1 MDARSPIIVRPIF
14 PAATLRGLRR
24 ELFRLES
31 NRTLWPAPSTCRAI
45 LIRPTCLVRRTHPSV
60 FLFLIVPFG
69 AMGGYLSVAIGY
81 LLTQAGVGVEQVAE
95 LVAISY
101 IPQTWKFL
109 WAPVADTTLSRKTW
123 YLAAGL
129 VSAVGIF
136 VTGAVPAD
144 ARSLPLLYAAV
155 LVSNVAV
162 TFLAMATESL
172 MVYNTPPELQGRAGG
187 WFQAGN
193 LGGNGL
199 GGGAGLWLAQTLP
212 DPWMAGAAIAVA
224 CALCGA
230 ALWFVPEPPPIAR
243 AKQYGRVLVAVL
255 KDLWKVARSRAGMLA
270 LLICFLPIGTGAA
283 SNLWSAV
290 ADNWHATA
298 GTVALVTGV
307 LSGIV
312 SAIGCL
318 AGGYGSDRMDRKT
331 AYALYGLLMALCAV
345 AMAIAPR
352 TEAMYVT
359 FTLIYAFIQG
369 LTYAGFTAVVLE
381 AIGLGA
387 AATKYNLYASLS
399 NMPIAYMTLVDG
411 WAHTR
416 WGAAGLL
423 EAEAAIGVLGIIAFV
438 VVARVTRR
446 PSALAAGG
454 P

>member
-1 MDARSPIIVRPIF
+1 M
-14 PAATLRGLRR
+14 
-24 ELFRLES
+24 
-31 NRTLWPAPSTCRAI
+31 
-45 LIRPTCLVRRTHPSV
+45 RRTHPSV
-60 FLFLIVPFG
+60 FLFLIAPFG

-81 LLTQAGVGVEQVAE
+81 QLTQAGVGVEEVAA
-95 LVAISY
+95 LIAASF

-123 YLAAGL
+123 YLLAGL
-129 VSAVGIF
+129 VSALGIF

-144 ARSLPLLYAAV
+144 AASLPLLYAAV
-155 LVSNVAV
+155 LISNVAS

-212 DPWMAGAAIAVA
+212 DPWMAAAVIAIACV
-224 CALCGA
+224 LCCA
-230 ALWFVPEPPPIAR
+230 ALWFVPEPPPLAR
-243 AKQYGRVLVAVL
+243 GPHYGRILVAVW
-255 KDLWKVARSRAGMLA
+255 KDLWQVARSRLGILA
-270 LLICFLPIGTGAA
+270 LLICFLPIGSGAA
-283 SNLWSAV
+283 TNLWAAV
-290 ADNWHATA
+290 ADDWYASAN
-298 GTVALVTGV
+298 TVALATGV
-307 LSGIV
+307 FSGIV
-312 SAIGCL
+312 SALGCL
-318 AGGYGSDRMDRKT
+318 VGGYGADRMDRKT
-331 AYALYGLLMALCAV
+331 AYALYGLLMAISTI
-345 AMAIAPR
+345 AMALAPR
-352 TEAMYVT
+352 TESMYVV

-381 AIGLGA
+381 TIGLGA

-423 EAEAAIGVLGIIAFV
+423 NVEAAFGVVGIV
-438 VVARVTRR
+438 VFMAVAMMLPRR
-446 PSALAAGG
+446 
-454 P
+454 

>member
-1 MDARSPIIVRPIF
+1 MP
-14 PAATLRGLRR
+14 
-24 ELFRLES
+24 
-31 NRTLWPAPSTCRAI
+31 
-45 LIRPTCLVRRTHPSV
+45 VRRTHPSV
-60 FLFLIVPFG
+60 FLVLIVPFG

-81 LLTQAGVGVEQVAE
+81 QLTQAGVSVEEVAA
-95 LVAISY
+95 LIAASY

-123 YLAAGL
+123 YLLAGL

-144 ARSLPLLYAAV
+144 AASLPLLYAAV
-155 LVSNVAV
+155 LISNVAS

-172 MVYNTPPELQGRAGG
+172 MVYNTPPALQGRAGG

-212 DPWMAGAAIAVA
+212 EPWMAAAAIAVA
-224 CALCGA
+224 CALCCA
-230 ALWFVPEPPPIAR
+230 ALWFVPEPPPLAR
-243 AKQYGRVLVAVL
+243 TGRYGRMLLDVL
-255 KDLWKVARSRAGMLA
+255 KDLWQVVRARAGILA
-270 LLICFLPIGTGAA
+270 LLICFLPIGSGAA
-283 SNLWSAV
+283 SNLWAAV
-290 ADNWHATA
+290 ADDWHASA
-298 GTVALVTGV
+298 NTVALATGV
-307 LSGIV
+307 FSGIV
-312 SAIGCL
+312 SALGCIF
-318 AGGYGSDRMDRKT
+318 GGYGADRMDRKT
-331 AYALYGLLMALCAV
+331 AYVLYGLLMALSTA
-345 AMAIAPR
+345 AMAVAPR
-352 TEAMYVT
+352 TETMYVV

-381 AIGLGA
+381 TIGLGA

-423 EAEAAIGVLGIIAFV
+423 NVEAAFGVVGIIVFI
-438 VVARVTRR
+438 VVAMVLPRR
-446 PSALAAGG
+446 ALPASAKQAI
-454 P
+454 

>member
-1 MDARSPIIVRPIF
+1 MP
-14 PAATLRGLRR
+14 
-24 ELFRLES
+24 
-31 NRTLWPAPSTCRAI
+31 
-45 LIRPTCLVRRTHPSV
+45 VRRTHPSV
-60 FLFLIVPFG
+60 FLVLIVPFG

-81 LLTQAGVGVEQVAE
+81 QLTQAGVSVEEVAA
-95 LVAISY
+95 LIAASY

-123 YLAAGL
+123 YLLAGL

-144 ARSLPLLYAAV
+144 AASLPLLYAAV
-155 LVSNVAV
+155 LISNVAS

-172 MVYNTPPELQGRAGG
+172 MVYNTPPALQGRAGG

-212 DPWMAGAAIAVA
+212 EPWMAAAAIAVA
-224 CALCGA
+224 CALCCA
-230 ALWFVPEPPPIAR
+230 ALWFVPEPPPLAR
-243 AKQYGRVLVAVL
+243 TGHYGRMLLEVL
-255 KDLWKVARSRAGMLA
+255 KDLWQVVRARAGILA
-270 LLICFLPIGTGAA
+270 LLICFLPIGSGAA
-283 SNLWSAV
+283 SNLWAAV
-290 ADNWHATA
+290 ADDWHASA
-298 GTVALVTGV
+298 NTVALATGV
-307 LSGIV
+307 FSGIV
-312 SAIGCL
+312 SALGCIF
-318 AGGYGSDRMDRKT
+318 GGYGADRMDRKT
-331 AYALYGLLMALCAV
+331 AYALYGLLMALSTV
-345 AMAIAPR
+345 AMAVAPR
-352 TEAMYVT
+352 TETMYVV

-381 AIGLGA
+381 TIGLGA

-423 EAEAAIGVLGIIAFV
+423 NVEAAFGVVGIIVFI
-438 VVARVTRR
+438 VVAMVLPRR
-446 PSALAAGG
+446 ALPASAKQAI
-454 P
+454 